1 MTGKSRDKRGSLFC
15 DELNT
20 SEDGDY
26 CGSDEG
32 TSEES
37 SDDDTDDEGVDA
49 HHVDDAMIRYTLNRV
64 IADRMSH

>member
-1 MTGKSRDKRGSLFC
+1 MERESLCIALHDRKSRDGRGSSFC

-37 SDDDTDDEGVDA
+37 SDDDT
-49 HHVDDAMIRYTLNRV
+49 R
-64 IADRMSH
+64 